1 MLLYTETQLNKAY
14 RVYRKHQ
21 AEQDIPFM
29 SLENFRNMFENL
41 ANVIYTKETVDG
53 I

>member
-1 MLLYTETQLNKAY
+1 MILYTEIQLNKAY
-14 RVYRKHQ
+14 RIYQKHL

-41 ANVIYTKETVDG
+41 ANVIYSKETVDG